1 MDFKEAVEKAKN
13 GEESG
18 YQYLYKQTYQKNYYV
33 ALSYMKQE
41 EAAQDV
47 LQEAYIK
54 AFNSL
59 EQLQDADRF
68 PQWIA
73 RIVTTKALDELKKR
87 KLVLFSQ
94 MENDEEGD
102 STADWIEDERLEVQ
116 PEISLDKKETSRLV
130 QEMIAA
136 LSEEQKVCIL
146 SFYMEEMSVKEI
158 AEALGVSENTVKSRL
173 NYGRKKIQEKVLE
186 LEKKGTKLYGLAPV
200 PFFVWLLCKDSS
212 QVYAGELPPQVL
224 SQVKKGGEALAS
236 GSAKSLAA
244 GATSLGAKKIVVG
257 IATAV
262 LLAGGGIAAVAAHQ
276 NSEKE
281 SAEEAVVEQE
291 PTDEQQNAIEM
302 EKAAEAEAEAKAAQ
316 EAAEQQAKEQVT
328 EKPLAELTKEEN
340 VDNWFDGYET
350 YWFYA
355 GCRDDRYFAL
365 LEVKGSDA
373 PILAEI
379 EEKNSSGFEY
389 EANGYYSYSS
399 IYAVRLH
406 YWDAEDNVV
415 RRIQNANGESP
426 NGALID
432 GYMTDVYV
440 DEYAQADYGMFYLT
454 YLPEEKLLVGDL
466 VGSSNVVE
474 TYEFD
479 PKTGT
484 LHTVETYLDE
494 DADALRERS
503 KDICYFNRVK
513 YARDHM
519 NQVVEEG
526 DDEDGY
532 TIQ

>member
-1 MDFKEAVEKAKN
+1 MNFKEAVEKAKK

-68 PQWIA
+68 PQWVA

-94 MENDEEGD
+94 MENDEDGD
-102 STADWIEDERLEVQ
+102 SAADWIEDERLEAQ
-116 PEISLDKKETSRLV
+116 PEISLDQKETSRLV

-136 LSEEQKVCIL
+136 LSEEQKICIL
-146 SFYMEEMSVKEI
+146 SFYMEEMSIKEI

-212 QVYAGELPPQVL
+212 QVYAGELSPQIL

-236 GSAKSLAA
+236 GSTKSFAA
-244 GATSLGAKKIVVG
+244 GVASLGAKKIAVG
-257 IATAV
+257 IAAAV

-276 NSEKE
+276 NSDKE
-281 SAEEAVVEQE
+281 SAEEVVAQQELTAEQE
-291 PTDEQQNAIEM
+291 ESIEK
-302 EKAAEAEAEAKAAQ
+302 ENAAEVETE
-316 EAAEQQAKEQVT
+316 AKEQAT
-328 EKPLAELTKEEN
+328 EEHTAEETVDRDVSQKPPGEIEKGDA
-340 VDNWFDGYET
+340 DNWFDGYEAC
-350 YWFYA
+350 WFWTGYREQT
-355 GCRDDRYFAL
+355 CWAL
-365 LEVKGSDA
+365 LEVKGSDV
-373 PILAEI
+373 PILVETV
-379 EEKNSSGFEY
+379 EGYGTSVGNDEDEY
-389 EANGYYSYSS
+389 YYYSST
-399 IYAVRLH
+399 YAVRLH
-406 YWDAEDNVV
+406 YWDAEDNMV
-415 RRIQNANGESP
+415 RRIQHATSESP

-432 GYMTDVYV
+432 VYMNDIYV
-440 DEYAQADYGMFYLT
+440 DDVAQEEYGMFYLT
-454 YLPEEKLLVGDL
+454 YLPEEKLLLGDL
-466 VGSSNVVE
+466 VGSNNVVE

-484 LHTVETYLDE
+484 LHAVESYLDE
-494 DADALRERS
+494 EADQMRARS
-503 KDICYFNRVK
+503 KDICYFKRVE
-513 YARDHM
+513 YARNHM
-519 NQVVEEG
+519 NQVVE
-526 DDEDGY
+526 
-532 TIQ
+532 